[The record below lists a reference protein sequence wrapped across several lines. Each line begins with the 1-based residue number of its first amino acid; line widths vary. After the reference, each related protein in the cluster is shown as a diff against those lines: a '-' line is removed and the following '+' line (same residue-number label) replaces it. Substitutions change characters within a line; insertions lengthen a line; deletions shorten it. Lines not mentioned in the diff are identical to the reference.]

1 MENKSEELILRIQV
15 AVAPW
20 EEYITKKRM
29 FGGYCVLYKG
39 KMCVGENKERL
50 MVRVIGEKME
60 DVLKMAY
67 VKPMDFTGK
76 TLKEF
81 IFVSEKGF
89 DTEEKLQYFV
99 ELGIEHAISKSRT
112 YA

>member
-1 MENKSEELILRIQV
+1 MENKSEEIIQRIQL

-20 EEYITKKRM
+20 NENITQKRM
-29 FGGYCVLYKG
+29 FGGYCILYKG

-50 MVRVIGEKME
+50 MVRLIGVKME
-60 DVLKMAY
+60 DVLKMDY
-67 VKPMDFTGK
+67 VKSMDFTGK

-99 ELGIEHAISKSRT
+99 ELGIEHAISKSKI
-112 YA
+112 

>member
-1 MENKSEELILRIQV
+1 MENKSEEIIKRIQV
-15 AVAPW
+15 ALLPW
-20 EEYITKKRM
+20 NENITGKRM
-29 FGGYCVLYKG
+29 FGGYCNLYKG
-39 KMCVGENKERL
+39 KMCIGENKERL

-60 DVLKMAY
+60 DIMKKKY

-99 ELGIEHAISKSRT
+99 ELGIEHAISKT
-112 YA
+112 NI

>member
-1 MENKSEELILRIQV
+1 MESKSEELIKRIQFT
-15 AVAPW
+15 VAPW
-20 EEYITKKRM
+20 DENITGKRM
-29 FGGYCVLYKG
+29 FGGYCFLYLG
-39 KMCVGENKERL
+39 KMCIGENKERL
-50 MVRVIGEKME
+50 MVRVIGEKMG
-60 DVLKMAY
+60 DVLKMDY

-99 ELGIEHAISKSRT
+99 ELGIEHAISKSKK
-112 YA
+112 

>member
-1 MENKSEELILRIQV
+1 ME
-15 AVAPW
+15 
-20 EEYITKKRM
+20 
-29 FGGYCVLYKG
+29 
-39 KMCVGENKERL
+39 
-50 MVRVIGEKME
+50 
-60 DVLKMAY
+60 Y

-99 ELGIEHAISKSRT
+99 ELGIEHAISKSKV
-112 YA
+112 

>member
-1 MENKSEELILRIQV
+1 MENKSEEFIQRIQC

-20 EEYITKKRM
+20 GENVTGKRM
-29 FGGYCVLYKG
+29 FGGFCFLYKG
-39 KMCVGENKERL
+39 KMCIGENKERL
-50 MVRVIGEKME
+50 MVRVIGDKME
-60 DVLKMAY
+60 DVLKMDY

-99 ELGIEHAISKSRT
+99 ELGIEHAVLKSKI
-112 YA
+112 